1 VELRWA
7 VFAVTLA
14 AVLGYLALLAV
25 TLARPGFRVWP
36 PPGRQS
42 WQYRLTWGLTA
53 AVAVGTVATDW
64 LDAGRA
70 GWERWSRYPVGVSLM
85 LAGFGFGLWGLLSL
99 GGPRTAG
106 LAGGLVTGGA
116 FAYSRN
122 PQYVGDIVGL
132 AGFAVVCDSGLAYAL
147 WAAEAAVFVM
157 LPWVEEP
164 WLAERFG
171 LAYTDYCRRA
181 PRYLSLDRPARL
193 SDA

>member
-1 VELRWA
+1 VWLTWV

-14 AVLGYLALLAV
+14 GVLSYLTLLAV
-25 TLARPGFRVWP
+25 TLLRPGFRVWP
-36 PPGRQS
+36 PPGRRS

-53 AVAVGTVATDW
+53 VVAVGTLATGW
-64 LDAGRA
+64 LDAGSA
-70 GWERWSRYPVGVSLM
+70 GWEHWSRYPVGVGLM
-85 LAGFGFGLWGLLSL
+85 LAGFGLWGLLSL

-106 LAGGLVTGGA
+106 LTGGLVTAGA

-132 AGFAVVCDSGLAYAL
+132 AGFAMVCDSGLAYAL
-147 WAAEAAVFVM
+147 WAAKAAVFAA

-171 LAYTDYCRRA
+171 SAYRDYCRRA
-181 PRYLSLDRPARL
+181 PRYLGLGRPGRS